1 MSYYQ
6 VGGSLNND
14 HPYYIRRQADVD
26 LYDALSKGEFC
37 YIFNARQMGKSSLMV
52 QMFHQLEQ
60 EGVCCAAVDMSRI
73 GSENLT
79 PEQWYKG
86 LVVELWQGFDL
97 LSKVNLK
104 VWWRERLDIS
114 PVQRLGRFI
123 EEIMLAEVGI
133 QQGRFPAKLAIF
145 LDEIDSIRS
154 LDFSVNDFFALIRS
168 CYNQR
173 SLNQAYQRLTFVLL
187 GVATPLDLMSDPLR
201 TPFNIGQAIAL
212 DGFQL
217 AQAQTLAQGLEGYVD
232 NPQLAIKEILSWT
245 GGQPFLTQ
253 KLCQLLIKHSVFS
266 SHQKQSLEVSSPY
279 SRESDSQL
287 ITINDEQLTINE
299 SEESPYSVD
308 EKEQIAQIVRKFIIQ
323 DWQLQDEPEHLR
335 TIHDRLLANPQKT
348 CRVLGIYQQILNY
361 RTQELQESERD
372 GNLSLTPT
380 PVLADES
387 REQVELLLSGLVVNR
402 QGQLVVKNPIYRAVF
417 NADWVSQQL
426 ANLRPYAQ
434 YFDAWIANGKQDESH
449 LLQGQVLQDA
459 LTWALG
465 KSLSDEDYQFLGAS
479 QELAKRQA
487 QSALEAVEQASE
499 LLARARQQA
508 NQEVQRRRIGWG
520 WIPGMA
526 LSITAPILLLRLVG
540 LLQGWEWDVLDQFF
554 RWRPLELPE
563 KRIILITID
572 EQDITEVG
580 QWPIPDRL
588 LAQVITKL
596 KAQEART
603 IGLDIYRDLPVEPGH
618 ANLVSLFQSTP
629 NLFGIEKVVGNRV
642 APPPALKQLG
652 QVGFTDQVEDIDG
665 KVRRGLLSV
674 ISDQEL
680 HYSLAV
686 KMALHY
692 LAAEG
697 IALEELDSYGQRLR
711 LGKAVFERFE
721 GNHGGYVRAQSGGY
735 QILLNFR
742 SPEAC
747 CLSFSLKE
755 VLNNQIP
762 SQSVRERLVLIGTTA
777 ESIRDNFYTPYSGGL
792 FGSPEAITGVTLNAN
807 IASQII
813 SAALDGRPLIRV
825 WSNPMEWLWVLAWA
839 GVGAIVSW
847 RLKSA
852 IALVLSMVIIS
863 SGLVGGCFLA
873 FVQGWWLP
881 IVPSLL
887 GLWGAVV
894 AVQIVTNKQME
905 QLRFRQTLVLLLE
918 MQRQYPTTV
927 QIALEYLKLSEMK
940 ENQALIEKQL
950 EMGRWGDGERG
961 R

>member
-73 GSENLT
+73 GTENLT

-104 VWWRERLDIS
+104 AWWRERLDIS

-123 EEIMLAEVGI
+123 EEIILTEVGI

-279 SRESDSQL
+279 SRENDSQL

-335 TIHDRLLANPQKT
+335 TIHDRLLAKPQKT

-580 QWPIPDRL
+580 HWPIPDRL